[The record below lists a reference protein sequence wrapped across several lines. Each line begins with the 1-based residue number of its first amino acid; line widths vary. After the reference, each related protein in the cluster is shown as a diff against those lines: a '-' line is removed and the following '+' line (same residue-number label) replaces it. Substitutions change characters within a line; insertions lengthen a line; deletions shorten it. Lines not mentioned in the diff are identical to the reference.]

1 MVSLWGGDL
10 GPWYHH
16 FFGLASAE
24 TLQFPSGLQ
33 LSIKAAPG
41 LYLIS
46 TEGLW
51 VQLSQLRPSS
61 TEGQGGNS
69 GAPAPRWTMVRP
81 GGCVGPHVPQITAQA
96 ATSLL
101 IGFFP
106 RMLLR
111 AGGSRHLCSQ
121 ISPVEQEALSPP
133 DEWQV
138 ENTPPS
144 PTNPQHTPILGFL
157 FLFLHPSSKFWE
169 ARASLE
175 VRCLPLTHQVSVQNY
190 CLCLRYPRG

>member
-10 GPWYHH
+10 GPRYH

-24 TLQFPSGLQ
+24 TLQFPPGLQ

-69 GAPAPRWTMVRP
+69 GALAPRWTMVRP

-121 ISPVEQEALSPP
+121 ISPGWTGSALTSRWVTGWEHAPIPHQSTTYTHSWLPLSFSPP
-133 DEWQV
+133 LIQILGSQSQSRGKM
-138 ENTPPS
+138 PS
-144 PTNPQHTPILGFL
+144 PHSPGVSPKLL
-157 FLFLHPSSKFWE
+157 FMP
-169 ARASLE
+169 
-175 VRCLPLTHQVSVQNY
+175 
-190 CLCLRYPRG
+190 